1 VQEMKTWEQ
10 TTAGKRATRQKRGG
24 FTGVHQTQGGKWRV
38 LTLHSW
44 GVRQRILA
52 VSNTREEADAIIE
65 KYFPR
70 LEAAAAN
77 GTFDLEFE
85 KVDDAVIA
93 EMKPLKR
100 LSTKF

>member
-1 VQEMKTWEQ
+1 MRDMKTWEQ
-10 TTAGKRATRQKRGG
+10 STEGKRAKQEKRGS

-38 LTLHSW
+38 LTLLSW

-52 VSNTREEADAIIE
+52 MSNTREEADAIIE

-70 LEAAAAN
+70 LEAAAAD

-85 KVDDAVIA
+85 KVDDEVIA
-93 EMKPLKR
+93 EAGY
-100 LSTKF
+100 